1 MTFSQP
7 DTEGFFANK
16 FRTAFHYHHNEY
28 LPSTFILDEARSSTF
43 AEPVFAMHG
52 SSNTAKMLKPDLKA
66 AGIEYRTSDGVADF
80 HALRHTFITTLAMS
94 GERIKVV
101 QELARHSKAELTLG
115 VYTHA
120 GLHDLQ
126 GAVDR
131 LPVADAPRKS
141 SEAVKA
147 TGTFGKAVESRPNEC
162 MQMRGFS
169 GQSVA
174 QPDTTVDLSDDA
186 ESLGISESEGDSQRH
201 EMSWSDGES
210 NPDLLNAIQPS
221 SR

>member
-1 MTFSQP
+1 MQP
-7 DTEGFFANK
+7 AL
-16 FRTAFHYHHNEY
+16 A
-28 LPSTFILDEARSSTF
+28 
-43 AEPVFAMHG
+43 
-52 SSNTAKMLKPDLKA
+52 A
-66 AGIEYRTSDGVADF
+66 AGVQPETSEGIADF

-101 QELARHSKAELTLG
+101 QELARHSKADLTLG

-131 LPVADAPRKS
+131 LPVPGASNDQRLSA
-141 SEAVKA
+141 KA
-147 TGTFGKAVESRPNEC
+147 TGTFGGVVERQSTEC
-162 MQMRGFS
+162 MQIRGTEGHSPPLAGTNASGKQAVGLSAFS
-169 GQSVA
+169 GSNDEPKCQ
-174 QPDTTVDLSDDA
+174 
-186 ESLGISESEGDSQRH
+186 
-201 EMSWSDGES
+201 EMHWSDGES